1 MAKSSP
7 KLALFF
13 IVLVLASYVVMGIEA
28 EPARCKYTIWDGLRQ
43 VFRDMADRAKG
54 INDRT
59 YVNPDACVEET

>member
-1 MAKSSP
+1 MFSSLSCP
-7 KLALFF
+7 KEIITFGVAN
-13 IVLVLASYVVMGIEA
+13 ADVVMGIEA